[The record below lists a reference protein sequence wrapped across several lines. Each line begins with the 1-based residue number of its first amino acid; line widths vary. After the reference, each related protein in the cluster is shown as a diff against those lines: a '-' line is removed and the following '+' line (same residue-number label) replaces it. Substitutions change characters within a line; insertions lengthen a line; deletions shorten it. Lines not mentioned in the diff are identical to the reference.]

1 MSAHA
6 RNTARRCE
14 KVCFNHIK
22 GGDKAY
28 AAWYNENQVL
38 QKPKQKTKD
47 G

>member
-1 MSAHA
+1 MVNGSL
-6 RNTARRCE
+6 CE
-14 KVCFNHIK
+14 Q

-38 QKPKQKTKD
+38 QRPKQKTKD